1 MKTSENIPPGAART
15 AAEDAGSC
23 ASYPLVLIFAVLALG
38 ILAGGILS
46 YRNYERHF
54 RTGIEQQLSAI
65 AELKVAQIVQWRRE
79 PLMDADYL
87 WRTPNVTRR
96 AMDVLAQP
104 ASLPTRQLFTSWLEP
119 LLAGGA
125 YERVILL
132 DEKLNVG
139 LVFPD
144 GSSEVLGEAAR
155 RAAQQ
160 ALISRQVVLADLH
173 QETEGGPVYLSMMV
187 PLVVRRESTG
197 ENVPAAGKGSSPA
210 DRSAGLLVL
219 QINAQ
224 KQLYPLIQFWPMQ
237 SRTAETLLVRR
248 DGNDALFLNELRFQP
263 NTALKLRIPLTSTN
277 VPAVKAVLGQGG
289 IVEGTDY
296 RGVAVVAALHAI
308 PDSPWCMVARMD
320 TEEVYAPMRE
330 RLWLIVLLMVAL
342 FLGAGASVGL
352 VWHHQRVRFYQERA
366 EAVDALRASELRYR
380 RLFEAAR
387 DGILILDAETGM
399 VVDVNPFMVELLGV
413 TREVFLGKKVWELGF
428 FKDVVAN
435 EANFTE
441 LQQKGYVRYEDMALE
456 GYDGG
461 RHEVEFVS
469 NVYLANQVKVIQCN
483 IRDISERKR
492 AEEGLRRQ
500 AERLE
505 SMRRTDLAI
514 LLAIESPEAIAQ
526 SVLVHLPGLVHCSHA
541 SVVIFEQEEKRARLF
556 AADVSRAGATP
567 VRKDMPIEAF
577 GDLEILRQGR
587 MEIIE
592 EASGVTSPSVAA
604 QVLRAEGIR
613 SSIIA
618 PLVTKQGLIGAL
630 SIDWEA
636 AKAITPEEREI
647 ASEMANQIAVVMEQ
661 ARLRLKSMRRAGE
674 LEKRVRDRTAQL
686 EASNKE
692 LESFSYSI
700 SHDLRAPLRHISG
713 FASFLRTSAGPS
725 LTETSRHYLDEI
737 TEAAK
742 QMGRLIDDLL
752 QFSRMGRT
760 EMRQE
765 QVELTWLLEES
776 IHQLR
781 PEIEGRNI
789 LWQKNPMPAVQA
801 DPALLRQVLI
811 NLLSNAV
818 KFTRPRDPA
827 QIEIGCASQNGQEI
841 VIFVRDNGVGFDM
854 QYADKL
860 FGVFQRLHLDEE
872 FEGTG
877 VGLAIVRRIIV
888 RHGGRTWA
896 EGKVNEGATFYFSLP
911 SHHP

>member
-1 MKTSENIPPGAART
+1 MKTSKNMPPGIAGT
-15 AAEDAGSC
+15 AAEAAKPRAGFS
-23 ASYPLVLIFAVLALG
+23 LLLIFVVLTLG
-38 ILAGGILS
+38 ILAGGIFS
-46 YRNYERHF
+46 YRSYERHF

-65 AELKVAQIVQWRRE
+65 LELKVAQIVEWRRQ
-79 PLMDADYL
+79 PLLDANYL
-87 WRTPNVTRR
+87 RRTPDVTRR
-96 AMDVLAQP
+96 ALDVLAQP
-104 ASLPTRQLFTSWLEP
+104 AALTPRQIFTSWLEP
-119 LLAGGA
+119 LLAGES

-132 DEKLNVG
+132 DEGLKVG
-139 LVFPD
+139 LVYPE
-144 GSSEVLGEAAR
+144 GASGVLGEPAR

-160 ALISRQVVLADLH
+160 ALISQQVVLADLD
-173 QETEGGPVYLSMMV
+173 QETDGGPVYLSLMV

-248 DGNDALFLNELRFQP
+248 DGNDALYLNALRFQT
-263 NTALKLRIPLTSTN
+263 NTALKRRIPLTSTN
-277 VPAVKAVLGQGG
+277 VPAVKAVLGQAG
-289 IVEGTDY
+289 IVEGIDY

-308 PDSPWCMVARMD
+308 PDSPWSMVARMD
-320 TEEVYAPMRE
+320 TEEVYAPIRD
-330 RLWLIVLLMVAL
+330 RLWLTVLLMVAL

-352 VWHHQRVRFYQERA
+352 LWRQQRVRFYQERVETA
-366 EAVDALRASELRYR
+366 DALRTSELRYR

-441 LQQKGYVRYEDMALE
+441 LQRKGYVRYEDMALE
-456 GYDGG
+456 GHDGG
-461 RHEVEFVS
+461 RHEVEFIS

-492 AEEGLRRQ
+492 AEESLRRQ

-505 SMRRTDLAI
+505 SMHRTDRAI
-514 LLAIESPEAIAQ
+514 LQAIESPEAIAQ
-526 SVLVHLPGLVHCSHA
+526 SVLTHLPGLVHCSRA
-541 SVVIFEQEEKRARLF
+541 SVVIFDLEERQARLF
-556 AADVSRAGATP
+556 ASDVSREKATP
-567 VRKDMPIEAF
+567 TRKDLPIEAF

-587 MEIIE
+587 AEIIE
-592 EASGVTSPSVAA
+592 ESSGVTSPSVAA
-604 QVLRAEGIR
+604 QILRADGMR
-613 SSIIA
+613 SSIIE
-618 PLVTKQGLIGAL
+618 PLITKQGLIGAL
-630 SIDWEA
+630 QIAWEA
-636 AKAITPEEREI
+636 ARAITPEDREI
-647 ASEMANQIAVVMEQ
+647 GNEMANQIAVAMEQ
-661 ARLRLKSMRRAGE
+661 SRLNLKNIRHAGE
-674 LEKRVRDRTAQL
+674 LEERVRDRTSQL
-686 EASNKE
+686 EAANKE
-692 LESFSYSI
+692 LESFSYSV

-713 FASFLRTSAGPS
+713 FAGLLRSSAGLS
-725 LTETSRHYLDEI
+725 LPDRSRHYLDEI
-737 TEAAK
+737 TGAAA
-742 QMGRLIDDLL
+742 QMGRLIDNLL

-765 QVELTWLLEES
+765 RIELSGLVEACLQE
-776 IHQLR
+776 LR
-781 PEIEGRNI
+781 PEINGRNI
-789 LWQKNPMPAVQA
+789 LWQKHPLPAVHA
-801 DPALLRQVLI
+801 DPPLLRQVLI
-811 NLLSNAV
+811 NLFSNAI
-818 KFTRPRDPA
+818 KYTRPRDPA
-827 QIEIGCASQNGQEI
+827 QIEIGCASEPGQET

-854 QYADKL
+854 EYSNKL
-860 FGVFQRLHLDEE
+860 FGVFQRLHADDE

-877 VGLAIVRRIIV
+877 VGLANVRRIIT

-911 SHHP
+911 I